1 MVKKKVTKKDGY
13 KWFQKKMV
21 TKNGYKK
28 GWQTTDKKV
37 VAGKLRKCPESG

>member
-1 MVKKKVTKKDGY
+1 MNGY
-13 KWFQKKMV
+13 KKGWLQMV

>member
-1 MVKKKVTKKDGY
+1 MWWMVTKNGY
-13 KWFQKKMV
+13 KKGYK
-21 TKNGYKK
+21 KNGYKK